1 MKTYLTS
8 AFLLLCAT
16 TLLAQH
22 SSEDFKDAAGCGPF
36 PLYIGVGYATSH
48 NNDLG
53 TVGEQFVEKYG
64 PGKVKHNLRGANAVF
79 GTTIIPTKWTKSVS
93 FLLEG
98 KYLWLTR
105 ETQGANSSFNM
116 ISSQLSLGGGFRY
129 AAFPFVL
136 QAQYQRVLFS
146 RQDFNFNLD
155 GVRKAIDVSSGGN
168 MFLARIS
175 ILDPA
180 GSDGG
185 FGVFI
190 EYGAVFLD
198 QRKNGQQL
206 TTVINTFNE
215 TFTER
220 VDCTGSYRYLSF
232 GILVPLAL
240 RLK

>member
-1 MKTYLTS
+1 MKKYFTS
-8 AFLLLCAT
+8 TFFFLCAV
-16 TLLAQH
+16 TLSAQH

-36 PLYIGVGYATSH
+36 PLYIGLGYATSRY
-48 NNDLG
+48 NDVG
-53 TVGEQFVEKYG
+53 TVGEQFLAKYG

-79 GTTIIPTKWTKSVS
+79 GTTIIPTKWTKPVS

-105 ETQGANSSFNM
+105 ETQGVNSSFNM

-136 QAQYQRVLFS
+136 QAQYQRILFS
-146 RQDFNFNLD
+146 RQDFDFNLD

-168 MFLARIS
+168 MVLLRLSF
-175 ILDPA
+175 LDPA

-215 TFTER
+215 TFNEP
-220 VDCTGSYRYLSF
+220 VDCTGNYRFLSF